1 MAAYMIAHVKKI
13 HDQDAYAEYRK
24 MVPSSV
30 EKYGGRFIVRGGAV
44 EVAEGDWQPGRLVV
58 IEFPDVATARAWLD
72 SEEYAP
78 ARKLRMDNADADL
91 IVVEGV

>member
-13 HDQDAYAEYRK
+13 HDPDAYAEYRK
-24 MVPSSV
+24 MVPASV
-30 EKYGGRFIVRGGAV
+30 EKFGGRFIVRGGAV

-58 IEFPDVATARAWLD
+58 IEFPDVETAKAWLSSD
-72 SEEYAP
+72 EYAP
-78 ARKLRMDNADADL
+78 ARKLRMDNSDADL